1 MKKYLLSLIIVLFSL
16 ELLNAQQYVVT
27 TPTNKNVL
35 LEEYTGGYCSYCP
48 NGHRI
53 ANEVAAKYPGRVFP
67 VNIHAGSF
75 AYTTYPNMT
84 TTQGNEYNNN
94 FGVTSYPTG
103 ILNRVGQVS
112 YTQWEAKVDE
122 MMKENAIV
130 NIAGDYTINAATR
143 TVQITVEMYYTGN
156 SSQSTNY
163 LTVYMLQDDIV
174 GYQAGSNLNPTQ
186 IVDGQYNHTHV
197 FRSAITSTW
206 GDAVSPTTAGSL
218 ITKTYTYTIPQ
229 SIGSPN
235 GVDVDLNKV
244 YFVAFLTEKNE
255 GSVTRPVLNSCKLG
269 EPSPNMY
276 VVDLCYGESYTEHG
290 FNYNKPAAGYY
301 EEIKENND
309 GSYSYLYLTVYPS
322 YTRNL
327 EMEICEGE
335 SFHYGAFHFDNP
347 EAGVHT
353 QENVLQTVDGC
364 DSTIVMTLTVYP
376 SYNIEITDEI
386 CEGEDYKKN
395 GFNLTNLSAGVHNE
409 TRELETDFDC
419 DSIVNLVLTVHEAPE
434 VTISG
439 NTNVYS
445 GEGATLTASGA
456 DSYLWSTGETT
467 ASITVYPTATATYS
481 VVGTT
486 NGCDDEAEVTVN
498 VTVGVGENELENT
511 KVYPNPTNGELK
523 IECLGMREISVFMPN
538 GQCVENI
545 YVNDDAYTLNMS
557 EYKSGVYYV
566 KITTK
571 DNAVKVC
578 KSVKM

>member
-67 VNIHAGSF
+67 VNIHAGNF

-163 LTVYMLQDDIV
+163 LTIYMLQDDIV

-255 GSVTRPVLNSCKLG
+255 GGVTRPVLNSCKLG

-467 ASITVYPTATATYS
+467 ASITVYPSATATYS

>member
-67 VNIHAGSF
+67 VNIHAGNF

>member
-545 YVNDDAYTLNMS
+545 NVDTDEYTLDMS

-566 KITTK
+566 RITTK
-571 DNAVKVC
+571 DNTVKVC

>member
-35 LEEYTGGYCSYCP
+35 LEEYTGNYCTYCP

-53 ANEVAAKYPGRVFP
+53 ANELAAKYPGRVFP
-67 VNIHAGSF
+67 INIHAGSF
-75 AYTTYPNMT
+75 ASTSYPNMT

-103 ILNRVGQVS
+103 ILNRVGQIG
-112 YTQWEAKVDE
+112 YTQWENKVDE

-156 SSQSTNY
+156 SSESTNY
-163 LTVYMLQDDIV
+163 LTIYMLQDDIV

-353 QENVLQTVDGC
+353 QENVLKTVDGC

-376 SYNIEITDEI
+376 SYNIELTAEI
-386 CEGEDYKKN
+386 CEGEDYKEN
-395 GFNLTNLSAGVHNE
+395 GFNLNNLSAGVHNE
-409 TRELETDFDC
+409 SLEFETDFDC
-419 DSIVNLVLTVHEAPE
+419 DSIVNLVLTVHETPE

-439 NTNVYS
+439 NTNIYS